1 MEIIFNITYIGFIV
15 GIIGTGLG
23 GILAFFISDVQK
35 KSFNFIIG
43 FSGGLMLSI
52 VCFNL
57 LPEAFKLTNLYIN
70 IFGMII
76 GIMMMI
82 YIDEKLSPKTSVHNP
97 SFNKSFMKTGILLA
111 IGVSL
116 HNFPEGLAIG
126 SSFQATDSLGLG
138 VSIII
143 ALHNIP
149 EGICIAGPMKAGGM
163 SRYKALLL
171 TMLAGL
177 PIGIGAFIGA
187 LLGDI
192 SNIFIG
198 FCLSLAAGSMLFIT
212 LGELIP
218 SSQNLPY
225 KKVFIYGV
233 FFGFI
238 MGVILSKN
246 L

>member
-1 MEIIFNITYIGFIV
+1 MEVVFKITYIGFIV

-23 GILAFFISDVQK
+23 GLLAFFISDVQK

-52 VCFNL
+52 VCFDL

-70 IFGMII
+70 IIGMII
-76 GIMMMI
+76 GIAMMI
-82 YIDEKLSPKTSVHNP
+82 YIGEKLCPKTSLH
-97 SFNKSFMKTGILLA
+97 STSSNKGFMKTGILLA
-111 IGVSL
+111 IGVAL

-126 SSFQATDSLGLG
+126 SSFQATNSLGIG
-138 VSIII
+138 ISIII

-163 SRYKALLL
+163 NPYKALLF

-177 PIGIGAFIGA
+177 PIGIGTFMGA
-187 LLGDI
+187 LLGEI
-192 SNIFIG
+192 SKNFIG

-218 SSQNLPY
+218 SSQNMPY
-225 KKVFIYGV
+225 KKISIYGV